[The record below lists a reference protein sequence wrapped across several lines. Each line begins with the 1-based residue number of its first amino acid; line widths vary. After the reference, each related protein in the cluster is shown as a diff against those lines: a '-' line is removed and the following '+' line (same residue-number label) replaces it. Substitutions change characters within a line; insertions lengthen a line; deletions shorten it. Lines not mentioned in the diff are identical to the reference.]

1 MRTYEFD
8 LKNGI
13 DTDVKEVENTNG
25 FLGTIGI
32 RASKYSTR
40 IEELV

>member
-1 MRTYEFD
+1 MGTYEFD
-8 LKNGI
+8 LKDGN
-13 DTDVKEVENTNG
+13 VKEVENTNG